1 MKSMPSSQEDF
12 EIEQKDIVNLV
23 KSKERRSEGDGGAK
37 WSKFDADLAC
47 RVVKQFLKKHLPQE
61 LKIVGPNVYIDGY
74 PTEFDLL
81 LVTHT
86 AIPAA
91 FTNAYRD
98 QEVRLVIEV
107 ESHGRIDHEISS
119 KLATEF
125 ENLCFSYRNIK
136 CTYLTIREAG
146 NDEKT
151 STGHI
156 AELKKL
162 LEPNCPIFCLAE
174 STTYELIPGQ
184 WREFVN
190 HVTTVSKL

>member
-1 MKSMPSSQEDF
+1 VNSMQSSQNDF

-23 KSKERRSEGDGGAK
+23 KSKERKGEGEGGASK
-37 WSKFDADLAC
+37 WSRFDADLAC

-61 LKIVGPNVYIDGY
+61 LKVVGPNVYIDGY

-107 ESHGRIDHEISS
+107 ESHGKMDREFSS
-119 KLATEF
+119 ELIKKF
-125 ENLCFSYRNIK
+125 ENLRYSYRNIR
-136 CTYLTIREAG
+136 CAYLTIRDKG
-146 NDEKT
+146 SDENT
-151 STGHI
+151 ST
-156 AELKKL
+156 ELKKL
-162 LEPNCPIFCLAE
+162 LEPYHPVFCLAE

-190 HVTTVSKL
+190 HVATVSKL